1 MERDYSLHDHPETWF
16 WERIRRC
23 GSNPHTLPLDAP
35 GPPWRDGTDENEI
48 IVPEPERPGTEPP
61 LRDRPDLGRTTVVTL
76 E

>member
-1 MERDYSLHDHPETWF
+1 MVLGADPQVREQPPHAAA
-16 WERIRRC
+16 RR
-23 GSNPHTLPLDAP
+23 PA
-35 GPPWRDGTDENEI
+35 PPWRDGTDENEI